1 MSRDASVRGTH
12 VRRRLEALHRL
23 AEALA
28 ELRKLEGPKSTAATP
43 PMTTSSGRPRPK
55 RPIVA
60 TLRVPAPDRPAV
72 MPAESC
78 AGLAPRNA
86 GAGALRPDMAAD
98 LGAADDAGD
107 LAWVLTAW
115 VGRTTREAVVEAM
128 IPDLRRYGGIC
139 RIYSRCSRSCDVL
152 RWLAKTMTER
162 RLERPRSRAAC
173 CAARAALSRV
183 TIVLNFPLALTWKAI
198 SANQSIGSCC

>member
-1 MSRDASVRGTH
+1 M
-12 VRRRLEALHRL
+12 
-23 AEALA
+23 
-28 ELRKLEGPKSTAATP
+28 
-43 PMTTSSGRPRPK
+43 
-55 RPIVA
+55 
-60 TLRVPAPDRPAV
+60 
-72 MPAESC
+72 
-78 AGLAPRNA
+78 
-86 GAGALRPDMAAD
+86 
-98 LGAADDAGD
+98 
-107 LAWVLTAW
+107 
-115 VGRTTREAVVEAM
+115 VEAM

-198 SANQSIGSCC
+198 SANQSRGGSCMNFVAICCDVTRGLSTPYHLSVVLGGFLPEVTRALLTPAEPRTIPILRAALIVLIVVRKDLSSRPRQSQTRFSSSPSPGVQSRRGCAGRLPSGPRVTIVR